1 MRFILMLVLTLIGNG
16 CDSPADLGDESYPL
30 FVTEDSLF
38 GSDNDLL
45 GGPDLLLEDDL
56 FEDDL

>member
-1 MRFILMLVLTLIGNG
+1 MLVLTLIGNG